1 MGGAMSGQRPR
12 PPAPQP
18 GRSVGDGAAAAA
30 QAQSAGGVNE
40 DRHERAR
47 RFLERCQV
55 QIWQGES
62 VEEVFAGIN
71 KDGDEKLDADEVLA
85 VFRKLHITLD
95 SGARRVY
102 PPRHTAYAMRG
113 GEPVSPPRSDASQ
126 SGAWACVWG
135 WHVHWP
141 DAGASGVTR
150 ACCTADDDIQA
161 IMRDLGADDDGGLRV
176 AVFSA
181 RLRLYR
187 ERRRLTDLLSSRLDL
202 PSVIARLVLPSVQT
216 HGDAGQIGVMSQDLT
231 TLRDQLQPLVG
242 EVAGAVAA
250 LAPCFQPSQAVP
262 PDQPL
267 TMGRDACGDVE
278 RSAQESKFA
287 VSVTHK
293 GGQLFPARFGSQRLF
308 RRGLE
313 ALIGLPSFNVLV
325 AMKAEHQSNVKF
337 TAANYKTET
346 SPQLEW
352 EFVTQPRQD
361 VTYPGEKRGTAT
373 RGRERKLL
381 QSLRTLAECVRAK
394 LSDEEIIGIRLYT
407 GCAQN
412 ISAYAYAYMCMVCA
426 DTHRSA

>member
-1 MGGAMSGQRPR
+1 
-12 PPAPQP
+12 
-18 GRSVGDGAAAAA
+18 
-30 QAQSAGGVNE
+30 
-40 DRHERAR
+40 
-47 RFLERCQV
+47 
-55 QIWQGES
+55 
-62 VEEVFAGIN
+62 
-71 KDGDEKLDADEVLA
+71 
-85 VFRKLHITLD
+85 
-95 SGARRVY
+95 
-102 PPRHTAYAMRG
+102 
-113 GEPVSPPRSDASQ
+113 
-126 SGAWACVWG
+126 
-135 WHVHWP
+135 
-141 DAGASGVTR
+141 
-150 ACCTADDDIQA
+150 
-161 IMRDLGADDDGGLRV
+161 MRDLGADDDGGLRI

-187 ERRRLTDLLSSRLDL
+187 ERKRLTDLLSSRLDL
-202 PSVIARLVLPSVQT
+202 PSLIARLVLPSVQT

-250 LAPCFQPSQAVP
+250 LAPCFQPSRAVP

-267 TMGRDACGDVE
+267 TMGRDTCDDAE

-407 GCAQN
+407 GCAHD
-412 ISAYAYAYMCMVCA
+412 IYAYEYAYMCMVCA